1 MSRCSEMYVIR
12 NAPFISVVMDGS
24 FDFLGE
30 ELETIYVRCSDHG
43 DISDIFL
50 ALIHLRTQCWLKAPC
65 NETIDY
71 MGLAEA
77 YSKKVIRLCAD
88 GVSNMQGR
96 KSGLVAHLLV
106 ENPELTA
113 TRCLTIVLNFHSKIS
128 SRNKKCKQVRDLWQS
143 HNIAYKAL
151 LLCQRSAKQKH
162 VDYSIWSYRH
172 STNPSHSC
180 WGLVGCPIFW
190 RLCKFL
196 SKAMRL

>member
-1 MSRCSEMYVIR
+1 MSRGSEMYVIR

-24 FDFLGE
+24 LDFLGE

-113 TRCLTIVLNFHSKIS
+113 TLCLTIVLNFDSKIS
-128 SRNKKCKQVRDLWQS
+128 SRNKNASKSVTSD
-143 HNIAYKAL
+143 KAITL
-151 LLCQRSAKQKH
+151 LIRRYYCVSGVPNK
-162 VDYSIWSYRH
+162 
-172 STNPSHSC
+172 STLITAFEATDTAPI
-180 WGLVGCPIFW
+180 LPTRVGDSLCPIFW